1 MDAGAVA
8 ARPLGDGAV
17 AVAVG
22 AVRRHLVAPV
32 AAVVVVVAPPPSG
45 DAAPV
50 CAAEVSGITGPGD
63 GEVGAL
69 GLRLVGAVVAVWVA
83 VAPPVLGDAPPAL
96 GTLEERGRVAL
107 PVRAVLPLVWV
118 VI

>member
-1 MDAGAVA
+1 MSTYDLSPA
-8 ARPLGDGAV
+8 
-17 AVAVG
+17 
-22 AVRRHLVAPV
+22 
-32 AAVVVVVAPPPSG
+32 G

-50 CAAEVSGITGPGD
+50 GAAEVRGIAGPGD

-69 GLRLVGAVVAVWVA
+69 GLGLVGAVVAVWVA

-107 PVRAVLPLVWV
+107 PVGAVLPLVWGLFSDV
-118 VI
+118 ARIHDNSFNT